1 MPGVSAKA
9 AKAMILALPGVEL
22 GTAYGGPAYRLRGKL
37 FAGFLD
43 GDSALGI
50 RMPFDERDMRIE
62 MAPEIYFT
70 TDHHRS
76 HPGVL
81 IRLAAIGRSE
91 LGLRL
96 EESWRRAATK
106 AMVKAFD
113 AARAN

>member
-1 MPGVSAKA
+1 MPGVSPSVAKA
-9 AKAMILALPGVEL
+9 LILALPGVEE

-37 FAGFLD
+37 FAGFLED
-43 GDSALGI
+43 DAVLGI

-76 HPGVL
+76 RPGVL
-81 IRLAAIGRSE
+81 IRLANVSRKE
-91 LGLRL
+91 LALRL

-106 AMVKAFD
+106 AMIKAFD
-113 AARAN
+113 AERSG